1 MSCARPLIRVYNPN
15 DHNITGSIMTLETY
29 RERAHNPK
37 ATYES
42 IAYRTDVMLLPCG
55 KCLGCR
61 LRQRQDWETRMLM
74 ESKTLSPV
82 WFLTLTWN
90 QEYVPGMV
98 RATGEIIRGA
108 THQWTTGDAPEVVQI
123 LLQEDMVRFNK
134 RLRKKQ
140 ETSDKWG
147 LDLRYFYCGEY
158 GENTGRP
165 HHHGIYYGLEIPD
178 LKKKRGDNPYFE
190 SEEINKIWGM
200 GNVIIAEASPETM
213 AYVAGYVTKKT
224 YGNDNKRYRELGLT
238 PPYCCMSRN
247 PGLGYDYY
255 TSHKKQMYADDG
267 LYFNGKKRPIPRYF
281 DKKYESEHPEDLW
294 ETKRKRQSSAINALK
309 LKMSNTGLTIEQEAK
324 VEEATKQQR
333 FKKAR
338 GLL

>member
-1 MSCARPLIRVYNPN
+1 
-15 DHNITGSIMTLETY
+15 
-29 RERAHNPK
+29 
-37 ATYES
+37 
-42 IAYRTDVMLLPCG
+42 
-55 KCLGCR
+55 
-61 LRQRQDWETRMLM
+61 MLM
-74 ESKTLSPV
+74 ESKTLTPV

-98 RATGEIIRGA
+98 RKTGEIIRGA
-108 THQWTTGDAPEVVQI
+108 VHQWTTGDAPEVVQI

-178 LKKKRGDNPYFE
+178 LKKKKGDNPYFE

-255 TSHKKQMYADDG
+255 TSHKEQMYADDG

-281 DKKYESEHPEDLW
+281 DKKYEEENPKSLW
-294 ETKRKRQSSAINALK
+294 SIKEKRQSSAINALK
-309 LKMSNTGLTIEQEAK
+309 LKMANTGLTIEQEAK
-324 VEEATKQQR
+324 VEEETKKQR

>member
-29 RERAHNPK
+29 RERAHNPT

-42 IAYRTDVMLLPCG
+42 LAYRTDVMLLPCG

-74 ESKTLSPV
+74 ESKTLTPV

-98 RATGEIIRGA
+98 RKTGEIIRGA
-108 THQWTTGDAPEVVQI
+108 VHQWTTGDAPEVVQI

-224 YGNDNKRYRELGLT
+224 YGNDSKRYRELGLT

-255 TSHKKQMYADDG
+255 TSHKEQMYADDG

-281 DKKYESEHPEDLW
+281 DKKYESERPKELW
-294 ETKRKRQSSAINALK
+294 ETKRKRQESAINALK

-324 VEEATKQQR
+324 VEEETKRQR
-333 FKKAR
+333 FRKAR

>member
-1 MSCARPLIRVYNPN
+1 
-15 DHNITGSIMTLETY
+15 
-29 RERAHNPK
+29 
-37 ATYES
+37 
-42 IAYRTDVMLLPCG
+42 
-55 KCLGCR
+55 
-61 LRQRQDWETRMLM
+61 MLM
-74 ESKTLSPV
+74 ESKTLTPV

-90 QEYVPGMV
+90 QEHIPGMV
-98 RATGEIIRGA
+98 RVTGEIIRGA
-108 THQWTTGDAPEVVQI
+108 VHQWTTGEAPEEVQI

-140 ETSDKWG
+140 ETSNEWG
-147 LDLRYFYCGEY
+147 SDLRYFYCGEY

-255 TSHKKQMYADDG
+255 ESHKEQMYADDG

-281 DKKYESEHPEDLW
+281 DKKYEGEKPKELW
-294 ETKRKRQSSAINALK
+294 ETKRKRQESAINALK
-309 LKMSNTGLTIEQEAK
+309 LKMSNTGLTIEEEAK
-324 VEEATKQQR
+324 VEEEAKRQR
-333 FKKAR
+333 FRKAR